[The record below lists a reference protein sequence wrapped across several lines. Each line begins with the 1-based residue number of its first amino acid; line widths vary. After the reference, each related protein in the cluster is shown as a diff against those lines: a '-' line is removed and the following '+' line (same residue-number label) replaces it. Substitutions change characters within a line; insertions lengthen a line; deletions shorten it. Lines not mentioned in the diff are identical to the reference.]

1 MVDQKTPYLNLPL
14 PHTANS
20 LDQDCSRIRQSLT
33 ALDSH
38 AQGAD
43 AALAAHDE
51 RLNSAAANLAGESQA
66 REQGD
71 AAQSAALAALRQELA
86 ALAATVAAIK
96 VDPWDVFPMRVPIPV
111 EGVTFPELEETRPV
125 LDEAGQP
132 VQDEDG
138 EPLTETVTVQ
148 SRHPVMP
155 GETEPRENWIIC
167 DGGSDGKGGTVPD
180 LRGRMILG
188 ASDTH
193 QAGDT
198 GGSEEHTH
206 SLSGTVGATTLSVA
220 QMPTHNHTGNW
231 STGWANTGRPGE
243 LALTNKGQDVFLSVP
258 YNGSSQDHTH
268 TFSASTAAA
277 DNLPPYYAATYIMR
291 CA

>member
-1 MVDQKTPYLNLPL
+1 MVDQKTAHLKLPL
-14 PHTANS
+14 PHTDNS

-38 AQGAD
+38 AQSAD

-51 RLNSAAANLAGESQA
+51 RLNNAAANLAGESQA

-86 ALAATVAAIK
+86 ALAETVANIR
-96 VDPWDVFPMRVPIPV
+96 VDPWDVFPMRVPIAV
-111 EGVTFPELEETRPV
+111 DGVTFPE
-125 LDEAGQP
+125 
-132 VQDEDG
+132 G
-138 EPLTETVTVQ
+138 ENA
-148 SRHPVMP
+148 RHPIMP
-155 GETEPRENWIIC
+155 GETEPRENWLIC

-220 QMPTHNHTGNW
+220 QLASHQHGGVRQHTMSPQPLQYG
-231 STGWANTGRPGE
+231 
-243 LALTNKGQDVFLSVP
+243 
-258 YNGSSQDHTH
+258 GSSYGYLADTSTQWTGGSQSHEH
-268 TFSASTAAA
+268 SFSGISGQA
-277 DNLPPYYAATYIMR
+277 NGLPPYYSLAYIMR

>member
-14 PHTANS
+14 PHTDNS

-38 AQGAD
+38 AQSAD
-43 AALAAHDE
+43 AERAEQAQALAAE
-51 RLNSAAANLAGESQA
+51 NAA

-96 VDPWDVFPMRVPIPV
+96 VDPWDVFPLRVPIPV
-111 EGVTFPELEETRPV
+111 EGVTFPE
-125 LDEAGQP
+125 
-132 VQDEDG
+132 G
-138 EPLTETVTVQ
+138 ENA
-148 SRHPVMP
+148 RHPIMP
-155 GETEPRENWIIC
+155 GETEPRENWFIC

-220 QMPTHNHTGNW
+220 QLASHNHSLVLHFGYGPN
-231 STGWANTGRPGE
+231 SGD
-243 LALTNKGQDVFLSVP
+243 QDVWKTGGGSVVTYP
-258 YNGSSQDHTH
+258 TGGSTAHTH
-268 TFSASTAAA
+268 SLSGASGATSNFA
-277 DNLPPYYAATYIMR
+277 PYYALIFVMR
-291 CA
+291 IA

>member
-14 PHTANS
+14 PHTDNS

-38 AQGAD
+38 AQSAD
-43 AALAAHDE
+43 AERAEQAQALAAE
-51 RLNSAAANLAGESQA
+51 NAA

-96 VDPWDVFPMRVPIPV
+96 VDPWDVFPLRVPIPV
-111 EGVTFPELEETRPV
+111 EGVTFPE
-125 LDEAGQP
+125 
-132 VQDEDG
+132 G
-138 EPLTETVTVQ
+138 ENA
-148 SRHPVMP
+148 RHPIMP
-155 GETEPRENWIIC
+155 GETEPRENWFIC

-220 QMPTHNHTGNW
+220 QLASHTHVVPNQ
-231 STGWANTGRPGE
+231 TGRNTSGSHIDGWSWNSAINTYATGGSQPHTHD
-243 LALTNKGQDVFLSVP
+243 LTA
-258 YNGSSQDHTH
+258 GSSG
-268 TFSASTAAA
+268 ASST
-277 DNLPPYYAATYIMR
+277 LPPYCSLAFVMR
-291 CA
+291 IA

>member
-1 MVDQKTPYLNLPL
+1 MVDQKTAHLKLPL
-14 PHTANS
+14 PHTDNS

-38 AQGAD
+38 AQSAD

-51 RLNSAAANLAGESQA
+51 RLNSAAANLAVESHA

-86 ALAATVAAIK
+86 ALAATVAAIR

-111 EGVTFPELEETRPV
+111 EGVTFPELEETRPL

-132 VQDEDG
+132 VQGEDG

-155 GETEPRENWIIC
+155 GETEPRLDWFIC
-167 DGGSDGKGGTVPD
+167 DGGDDGRGGTVPD

-206 SLSGTVGATTLSVA
+206 SLSGTVGATTLTVA
-220 QMPTHNHTGNW
+220 QLASHNHGVGSKAYFSSGSVREPRYPQASNECV
-231 STGWANTGRPGE
+231 ST
-243 LALTNKGQDVFLSVP
+243 
-258 YNGSSQDHTH
+258 YNGSSQSHTH
-268 TFSASTAAA
+268 SLAASTGAAST
-277 DNLPPYYAATYIMR
+277 LPPYCSLAFVMR
-291 CA
+291 IA

>member
-14 PHTANS
+14 PHTDNS

-38 AQGAD
+38 AQSAD

-111 EGVTFPELEETRPV
+111 EGVTFPELEETRLV

-132 VQDEDG
+132 VQGEDG

-155 GETEPRENWIIC
+155 GETEPRENWLIC

-188 ASDTH
+188 ASESRP
-193 QAGDT
+193 AGES

-206 SLSGTVGATTLSVA
+206 SLSGTVGATTL
-220 QMPTHNHTGNW
+220 T
-231 STGWANTGRPGE
+231 
-243 LALTNKGQDVFLSVP
+243 
-258 YNGSSQDHTH
+258 
-268 TFSASTAAA
+268 
-277 DNLPPYYAATYIMR
+277 
-291 CA
+291 